1 MRIEEHSSLYGLVV
15 LEVTVMINLC
25 LVENV
30 GFLGEFLE
38 LRLPKIAWDGQCIQ
52 MAVGSPVK
60 HLKVTF
66 LCPCLSVFLLV
77 KSSWYKKINTSES
90 QPLLGAGACISPSS
104 KKLIPVALVHLR
116 GTAVGAGVEQTGKCP
131 LWRSGLCAVKEASVG
146 HWPGIEVERSV
157 RSWLL
162 VSVLPAL

>member
-66 LCPCLSVFLLV
+66 LCPCLSFCWLNPPDTRRLTLQRANLYWVLV
-77 KSSWYKKINTSES
+77 LVLVH
-90 QPLLGAGACISPSS
+90 PL

-131 LWRSGLCAVKEASVG
+131 SWRSGLCAVKEASVG
-146 HWPGIEVERSV
+146 HWPGVEVERSV